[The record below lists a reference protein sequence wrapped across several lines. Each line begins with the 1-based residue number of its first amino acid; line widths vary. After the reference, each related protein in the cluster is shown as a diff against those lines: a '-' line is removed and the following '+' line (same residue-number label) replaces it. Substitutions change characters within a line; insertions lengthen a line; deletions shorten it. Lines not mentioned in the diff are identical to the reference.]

1 MSHNRLSIGS
11 TPRALAATLCAWLL
25 FTSANATADLTVSYI
40 NVERQASFASERL
53 YAGKT
58 LASRSSELGFKRGG
72 EIAQVLVD
80 IGDVVQKDQV
90 LARLDSRTLASNLNQ
105 AEANT
110 ALAQANLSAA
120 KAEAQLAAK
129 TEQRFRTLLEQG
141 NISKQI
147 YDEAQLSVQTKQ
159 AQEQVAQANVKRAL
173 AATSADKIALAEA
186 AIKAPFDGIIQS
198 RYMDEGTQILGGT
211 PALKLIELGP
221 IKAHIGVPSRSLASL
236 TIGDM
241 YNLSW
246 DGKVQPARLVAIS
259 PEVDPSTRTLNAVF
273 KISDGI
279 IPIGAVVELLLE
291 QRVQAPGFWLPI
303 SALTASDRGLWAVY
317 LVNAENIIERRL
329 VEVIHNEA
337 SRAYVRGLL
346 SDRDRVVN
354 SGVQRI
360 VPGQAVL
367 PLRAEENIAE
377 RTNKS
382 LNERVKKGLN
392 DPVTESLNHP
402 VTESLNHPVK
412 KSLNHPVKKSLN
424 HPVKKSL
431 NHPVKKSLNHPVTES
446 ANEQA
451 NAGR

>member
-11 TPRALAATLCAWLL
+11 IPRALAATLCAWLL
-25 FTSANATADLTVSYI
+25 FTSVNATADLTVSYI
-40 NVERQASFASERL
+40 NVQHQESFASERL

-80 IGDVVQKDQV
+80 IGDVVEKDQV
-90 LARLDSRTLASNLNQ
+90 LARLDSQTLASNLNQ

-120 KAEAQLAAK
+120 KAEVQLAEK
-129 TEQRFRTLLEQG
+129 TEKRFRTLLEQG

-147 YDEAQLSVQTKQ
+147 YDEAQLSVQIKQ
-159 AQEQVAQANVKRAL
+159 AQDQVAQANLKRAL
-173 AATSADKIALAEA
+173 AAANANKIALAEA
-186 AIKAPFDGIIQS
+186 AIRAPFDGIIQS

-236 TIGDM
+236 TIGGT

-246 DGKVQPARLVAIS
+246 NGNAQPARLMAIS
-259 PEVDPSTRTLNAVF
+259 PEVDPNTRTLNAVF
-273 KISDGI
+273 KISGGI
-279 IPIGAVVELLLE
+279 VPIGAVVELLLE
-291 QRVQAPGFWLPI
+291 QRVQTPGFWLPV

-317 LVNAENIIERRL
+317 VVNAEDIVERRL

-360 VPGQAVL
+360 VPGQTVL
-367 PLRAEENIAE
+367 ALRAEENSVE
-377 RTNKS
+377 RTDESANH
-382 LNERVKKGLN
+382 
-392 DPVTESLNHP
+392 PVTESLNHP
-402 VTESLNHPVK
+402 VTESLNHPVI
-412 KSLNHPVKKSLN
+412 
-424 HPVKKSL
+424 
-431 NHPVKKSLNHPVTES
+431 ES
-446 ANEQA
+446 TNEQA

>member
-1 MSHNRLSIGS
+1 MSHYRLSIGNL
-11 TPRALAATLCAWLL
+11 PHALAATLCAWLL

-40 NVERQASFASERL
+40 NVQHQASFASERL

-80 IGDVVQKDQV
+80 IGDVVAKDQV

-120 KAEAQLAAK
+120 KAEAQLTEK
-129 TEQRFRTLLEQG
+129 TETRFRTLFEQG
-141 NISKQI
+141 NTSQQI

-173 AATSADKIALAEA
+173 AATNASKIALTEA

-221 IKAHIGVPSRSLASL
+221 IKAHIGVPSSSLASL
-236 TIGDM
+236 TIGGI

-246 DGKVQPARLVAIS
+246 DGKAQAARLMAIS

-291 QRVQAPGFWLPI
+291 QRVQTPGFWLPV
-303 SALTASDRGLWAVY
+303 SALTASDRGLWGVY
-317 LVNAENIIERRL
+317 VVNDENIIERRL

-337 SRAYVRGLL
+337 SRAYARGLL
-346 SDRDRVVN
+346 SDTERVVN
-354 SGVQRI
+354 TGVQRI

-367 PLRAEENIAE
+367 PLRAEENIVE
-377 RTNKS
+377 RT
-382 LNERVKKGLN
+382 
-392 DPVTESLNHP
+392 NHP
-402 VTESLNHPVK
+402 VTDPLTDPLTDSRD
-412 KSLNHPVKKSLN
+412 
-424 HPVKKSL
+424 
-431 NHPVKKSLNHPVTES
+431 
-446 ANEQA
+446 EQT
-451 NAGR
+451 NADR

>member
-1 MSHNRLSIGS
+1 MSKNRLPIGS
-11 TPRALAATLCAWLL
+11 ALSVLAAAFSTWLL
-25 FTSANATADLTVSYI
+25 FTSANASADLTVSYI
-40 NVERQASFASERL
+40 NIQRQASFASERL

-80 IGDVVQKDQV
+80 IGDVVEKDQV

-120 KAEAQLAAK
+120 KAEARLAVT

-141 NISKQI
+141 NTSTQI
-147 YDEAQLSVQTKQ
+147 YDEAKLISETKQ
-159 AQEQVAQANVKRAL
+159 AQEQVAEANVKRAL
-173 AATSADKIALAEA
+173 AAANADTIALTEA
-186 AIKAPFDGIIQS
+186 TIRAPFDGIIQS
-198 RYMDEGTQILGGT
+198 RYMDEGTQILSGT
-211 PALKLIELGP
+211 PALKLVELGP
-221 IKAHIGVPSRSLASL
+221 IKAHIGVPSRSRDSL
-236 TIGDM
+236 TIGGT

-246 DGKVQPARLVAIS
+246 NGQVQPARLMAIS
-259 PEVDPSTRTLNAVF
+259 PEVDPNTRTLNAVF

-291 QRVQAPGFWLPI
+291 QRVESAGFWLPV
-303 SALTASDRGLWAVY
+303 SALAASDRGLWAVY
-317 LVNAENIIERRL
+317 VINSENIIERRL

-346 SDRDRVVN
+346 ADSDRVVN

-367 PLRAEENIAE
+367 PLSAEQSIAE
-377 RTNKS
+377 SRQKTATDSGIDLVTDLVTKS
-382 LNERVKKGLN
+382 R
-392 DPVTESLNHP
+392 D
-402 VTESLNHPVK
+402 
-412 KSLNHPVKKSLN
+412 
-424 HPVKKSL
+424 
-431 NHPVKKSLNHPVTES
+431 
-446 ANEQA
+446 EQT

>member
-1 MSHNRLSIGS
+1 MISVKPISKGFFNHMSHNRLSTGS
-11 TPRALAATLCAWLL
+11 APDAVAATLCAWLM
-25 FTSANATADLTVSYI
+25 FASANVFADLTVSYI
-40 NVERQASFASERL
+40 NVERQSSFSSERL

-80 IGDVVQKDQV
+80 IGDVVAKDQV

-110 ALAQANLSAA
+110 ALAEANLSAA
-120 KAEAQLAAK
+120 KAEAQLAAT
-129 TEQRFRTLLEQG
+129 TEQRFRTLFEQG
-141 NISKQI
+141 NTSKQI
-147 YDEAQLSVQTKQ
+147 YDEAKLSFQIKQ
-159 AQEQVAQANVKRAL
+159 AQDQVAQANLKRAL
-173 AATSADKIALAEA
+173 AAAKAGKIELAEA
-186 AIKAPFDGIIQS
+186 AIRAPFDGIIQS

-221 IKAHIGVPSRSLASL
+221 IKAHIGVPSSSLDSL
-236 TIGDM
+236 TIGGT

-246 DGKVQPARLVAIS
+246 NGKTQPARLMAIS

-291 QRVQAPGFWLPI
+291 QRVQAPGFWLPV
-303 SALTASDRGLWAVY
+303 SALTASDRGLWGVY
-317 LVNAENIIERRL
+317 VVNGENIIERRL

-346 SDRDRVVN
+346 SDTERVVN

-367 PLRAEENIAE
+367 PLKAEENIVE
-377 RTNKS
+377 KTNKT
-382 LNERVKKGLN
+382 
-392 DPVTESLNHP
+392 VT
-402 VTESLNHPVK
+402 
-412 KSLNHPVKKSLN
+412 
-424 HPVKKSL
+424 
-431 NHPVKKSLNHPVTES
+431 
-446 ANEQA
+446 EQA

>member
-1 MSHNRLSIGS
+1 MSHYRLSIGNL
-11 TPRALAATLCAWLL
+11 PHALAATLCAWLL

-80 IGDVVQKDQV
+80 IGDVVAKDQV

-120 KAEAQLAAK
+120 KAEAQLTEK
-129 TEQRFRTLLEQG
+129 TETRFRTLFKQG
-141 NISKQI
+141 NTSQQI

-173 AATSADKIALAEA
+173 AATNASKIALTEA

-221 IKAHIGVPSRSLASL
+221 IKAHIGVPSSSLASL
-236 TIGDM
+236 TIGGI

-246 DGKVQPARLVAIS
+246 DGKAQAARLMAIS

-291 QRVQAPGFWLPI
+291 QRVQTPGFWLPV
-303 SALTASDRGLWAVY
+303 SALTASDRGLWGVY
-317 LVNAENIIERRL
+317 VVNDENIIERRL

-337 SRAYVRGLL
+337 SRAYARGLL
-346 SDRDRVVN
+346 SDTERVVN
-354 SGVQRI
+354 TGVQRI

-367 PLRAEENIAE
+367 PLRAEENIVE
-377 RTNKS
+377 RT
-382 LNERVKKGLN
+382 
-392 DPVTESLNHP
+392 NHP
-402 VTESLNHPVK
+402 VTDPLTDPLTDSRD
-412 KSLNHPVKKSLN
+412 
-424 HPVKKSL
+424 
-431 NHPVKKSLNHPVTES
+431 
-446 ANEQA
+446 EQT

>member
-1 MSHNRLSIGS
+1 MSHYRLSIGNL
-11 TPRALAATLCAWLL
+11 PHALAATLCAWLL

-80 IGDVVQKDQV
+80 IGDVVAKDQV

-120 KAEAQLAAK
+120 KAEAQLTEK
-129 TEQRFRTLLEQG
+129 TETRFRTLFEQG
-141 NISKQI
+141 NTSQQI

-173 AATSADKIALAEA
+173 AATNASKIALTEA

-221 IKAHIGVPSRSLASL
+221 IKAHIGVPSSSLASL
-236 TIGDM
+236 TIGGI

-246 DGKVQPARLVAIS
+246 DGKAQAARLMAIS

-291 QRVQAPGFWLPI
+291 QRVQTPGFWLPV
-303 SALTASDRGLWAVY
+303 SALTASDRGLWGVY
-317 LVNAENIIERRL
+317 VVNDENIIERRL

-337 SRAYVRGLL
+337 SRAYARGLL
-346 SDRDRVVN
+346 SDTERVVN
-354 SGVQRI
+354 TGVQRI

-367 PLRAEENIAE
+367 PLRAEENIVE
-377 RTNKS
+377 RT
-382 LNERVKKGLN
+382 
-392 DPVTESLNHP
+392 NHP
-402 VTESLNHPVK
+402 VTDPLTDPLTDSRD
-412 KSLNHPVKKSLN
+412 
-424 HPVKKSL
+424 
-431 NHPVKKSLNHPVTES
+431 
-446 ANEQA
+446 EQT
-451 NAGR
+451 NADR